1 MAYVRVGAARSISL
15 WTLILGCF
23 DIAGLTPASSV
34 TAESL
39 DMVKV
44 SAVSGGDATLPCD
57 TRSPQPADVLLLVV
71 WYKDDVPIYSYDG
84 RVKGPTAHW
93 ADDVLAGRARWL
105 STAPSSLRI
114 RDIIATDRALYR
126 CRVDFKI
133 SPTKNHKIIL
143 DVIELPEKPKIYDDL
158 DKEIV
163 GVAGPY
169 REDTN
174 LKLTC
179 VVSGGRPMPRL
190 RWWRD
195 EKLVAT
201 LEPLEDGTRISM
213 LELNIPKLT
222 RDFYEAVYTCTADNT
237 LLVPPLRVNV
247 QIQLYL
253 RPLLVEILAREQPLS
268 VGQTAEL
275 TCRAVGARPPAMI
288 TWWLDSSQLAKEAIQ
303 KDSDDRNETVSVL
316 RWTPQMG
323 HNGHTLTCRAA
334 HTILDHTTIETSM
347 SLNLHYVPIVK
358 LRLGSKLN
366 PNDIEEGD
374 DVYFECVVEANPPA
388 YKVVWEHNG
397 QIMAH
402 NQRAGVIAGP
412 AHLALQS
419 VAKEQSGR
427 YSCTASNVEGD
438 GRSSPF
444 NLQVIYKPVCKNQ
457 HTMVVGAAINEPA
470 SVKCDVDAFP
480 PPKNFQ
486 WTLNNSMGTVDIEP
500 SKFTVDNIGRSVLTY
515 TATTESDYGSLTC
528 RATNMA
534 GQQMDPCRYTLLPA
548 VKPDQPFNC
557 TTLNLTD
564 DSAELRCVAGYD
576 GGLHTTY
583 IVEVWET
590 GNLIANVS
598 SSVPVWKLDDLG
610 SGKALKLYFYAHN
623 ARGRS
628 DITKLRVHTLSRLAL
643 HTEAKTTEV
652 QIDRNWLLAAIA
664 VAVCVLVATI
674 SLALWARRRQHRPM
688 QYEAPIQTV
697 KAYKGSLHSTH
708 HSPLQPDDKNPDV
721 VPLGKDFHCTHDIER
736 PPEPPPYGAVVSPP
750 VGVSRSAHSLQHDVR
765 SNTPHTPNTPASD
778 AQSIGTLADDRRSV
792 TSGTL
797 SRRREV
803 VTTRTPL
810 LANARESCV

>member
-1 MAYVRVGAARSISL
+1 MYQRDEVSPAGLAFRGTAALVRRDAVHDWLDLLAFISTRSIGVRCVHTPGGDMRIYAAYRPPEPNFHSEDIRRALNHDSRPALLVGDLNAKHVTWGSRLNAVVGRRLLEDADRGNYSVVGPDEPTHIPSAAQFQPDMLDVCVHKGLRCPVTIEELYDLGRTPFDRTAPREGRAPAASKTKNKKKPRAAGSAAVVVTLLPAAIEKGLTYNEVMARARAAVSLEEIGAEEGLRFRHTANGAKLLECPGADSSGIADKLVATLRVALPEEEVRVHRPVRMAEIRI
-15 WTLILGCF
+15 T
-23 DIAGLTPASSV
+23 GLTPASSV

-201 LEPLEDGTRISM
+201 LAPLEDGTRISM

-303 KDSDDRNETVSVL
+303 KVLVYKGVLNDDFRV
-316 RWTPQMG
+316 
-323 HNGHTLTCRAA
+323 
-334 HTILDHTTIETSM
+334 
-347 SLNLHYVPIVK
+347 
-358 LRLGSKLN
+358 
-366 PNDIEEGD
+366 
-374 DVYFECVVEANPPA
+374 
-388 YKVVWEHNG
+388 
-397 QIMAH
+397 
-402 NQRAGVIAGP
+402 
-412 AHLALQS
+412 
-419 VAKEQSGR
+419 
-427 YSCTASNVEGD
+427 
-438 GRSSPF
+438 
-444 NLQVIYKPVCKNQ
+444 
-457 HTMVVGAAINEPA
+457 
-470 SVKCDVDAFP
+470 
-480 PPKNFQ
+480 
-486 WTLNNSMGTVDIEP
+486 
-500 SKFTVDNIGRSVLTY
+500 IGR
-515 TATTESDYGSLTC
+515 DH
-528 RATNMA
+528 
-534 GQQMDPCRYTLLPA
+534 QQ
-548 VKPDQPFNC
+548 
-557 TTLNLTD
+557 
-564 DSAELRCVAGYD
+564 
-576 GGLHTTY
+576 
-583 IVEVWET
+583 
-590 GNLIANVS
+590 
-598 SSVPVWKLDDLG
+598 
-610 SGKALKLYFYAHN
+610 
-623 ARGRS
+623 
-628 DITKLRVHTLSRLAL
+628 
-643 HTEAKTTEV
+643 
-652 QIDRNWLLAAIA
+652 
-664 VAVCVLVATI
+664 
-674 SLALWARRRQHRPM
+674 
-688 QYEAPIQTV
+688 
-697 KAYKGSLHSTH
+697 
-708 HSPLQPDDKNPDV
+708 
-721 VPLGKDFHCTHDIER
+721 
-736 PPEPPPYGAVVSPP
+736 
-750 VGVSRSAHSLQHDVR
+750 
-765 SNTPHTPNTPASD
+765 
-778 AQSIGTLADDRRSV
+778 
-792 TSGTL
+792 
-797 SRRREV
+797 
-803 VTTRTPL
+803 
-810 LANARESCV
+810 